1 MKPCREIGQ
10 SFEESLREGK
20 LVYNK
25 LEIFLMTNK
34 TIIEFGFRKMK
45 RIMQIVE
52 DDVIHLGPSA
62 LFFTPYSASL
72 YSTIAK

>member
-1 MKPCREIGQ
+1 
-10 SFEESLREGK
+10 
-20 LVYNK
+20 
-25 LEIFLMTNK
+25 MTNK
-34 TIIEFGFRKMK
+34 TIIEFGFLKMK

>member
-10 SFEESLREGK
+10 RFEESLREGK

-34 TIIEFGFRKMK
+34 TIIESGFRKMK
-45 RIMQIVE
+45 RIMQILE
-52 DDVIHLGPSA
+52 DVIHLGR
-62 LFFTPYSASL
+62 
-72 YSTIAK
+72 